1 MRTRGSPSRICAT
14 GPNPVTASA
23 GDFDPDLVDQFRRV
37 RVVGFDFDGV
47 FTDNAVYVFQ
57 DGREAVRCSRSD
69 GLGLRRLES
78 VGVTPLIVST
88 ETNPVVTAR
97 SHKLGVRCVQ
107 GCADKLAAFT
117 ALLVELGVTFEDAAY
132 VGNDIND
139 LACLRS
145 VGLPIA
151 VGDAWPELA
160 EVVRYRTRRRGGEG
174 AVREVCDLIAD
185 LMKGEV
191 RDR

>member
-1 MRTRGSPSRICAT
+1 MAAS
-14 GPNPVTASA
+14 TA
-23 GDFDPDLVDQFRRV
+23 GLGPDLVERIRRL

-88 ETNPVVTAR
+88 ETNPVVTER
-97 SHKLGVRCVQ
+97 SRKLRVRCVQ
-107 GCADKLAAFT
+107 GCADKLEAFS
-117 ALLVELGVTFEDAAY
+117 ALLSEMDLDFSAAAY

-145 VGLPIA
+145 VSLPIA

-160 EVVRYRTRRRGGEG
+160 EVVRYRTRHNGGEG

-185 LMKGEV
+185 VMGGEV

>member
-1 MRTRGSPSRICAT
+1 VA
-14 GPNPVTASA
+14 AAA
-23 GDFDPDLVDQFRRV
+23 GLDPDLVERIRRV
-37 RVVGFDFDGV
+37 RVVAFDFDGV

-88 ETNPVVTAR
+88 ETNPVVSERAR
-97 SHKLGVRCVQ
+97 KLRVRCVQ
-107 GCADKLAAFT
+107 GCADKLEALT
-117 ALLVELGVTFEDAAY
+117 ALLDEMGLGFEQAAY

-145 VGLPIA
+145 VALPIA

-160 EVVRYRTRRRGGEG
+160 EAVRYRTHRPGGEG
-174 AVREVCDLIAD
+174 AVREVCDLI
-185 LMKGEV
+185 GEV
-191 RDR
+191 MGGEIRDR

>member
-1 MRTRGSPSRICAT
+1 MPLPGQLDS
-14 GPNPVTASA
+14 
-23 GDFDPDLVDQFRRV
+23 DLVERIRRV

-78 VGVTPLIVST
+78 VGITPLIVST
-88 ETNPVVTAR
+88 ETNPVVTER
-97 SHKLGVRCVQ
+97 SRKLHVRCVQ
-107 GCADKLAAFT
+107 GCADKLEALT
-117 ALLVELGVTFEDAAY
+117 ALLQELAVDFESAAY
-132 VGNDIND
+132 VGNDVND
-139 LACLRS
+139 LACLRR
-145 VGLPIA
+145 VMLPIA
-151 VGDAWPELA
+151 VADAWPALT
-160 EVVRYRTRRRGGEG
+160 EVARYRTRRNGGEG

-185 LMKGEV
+185 VRGAEI

>member
-1 MRTRGSPSRICAT
+1 M
-14 GPNPVTASA
+14 ASSA
-23 GDFDPDLVDQFRRV
+23 QLDPDLVETVRRV

-88 ETNPVVTAR
+88 ETNPVVTER
-97 SHKLGVRCVQ
+97 SRKLRVRCVQ
-107 GCADKLAAFT
+107 GCPDKLEAFAT
-117 ALLVELGVTFEDAAY
+117 LLQELGFGFESAAY
-132 VGNDIND
+132 VGNDVND
-139 LACLRS
+139 LACLRK

-151 VGDAWPELA
+151 VGDAGPELVP
-160 EVVRYRTRRRGGEG
+160 VVRYRTRRNGGEG

-185 LMKGEV
+185 VMGGKV

>member
-1 MRTRGSPSRICAT
+1 MPSDPGLDPELVERI
-14 GPNPVTASA
+14 
-23 GDFDPDLVDQFRRV
+23 RRV

-69 GLGLRRLES
+69 GLGLRRLEL
-78 VGVTPLIVST
+78 VGITPVIVST
-88 ETNPVVTAR
+88 ETNPVVTER
-97 SHKLGVRCVQ
+97 SRKLRVRCVQ
-107 GCADKLAAFT
+107 GCADKLEAFSG
-117 ALLVELGVTFEDAAY
+117 LLRDMGLGFEAAAY

-145 VGLPIA
+145 VALPIT
-151 VGDAWPELA
+151 VGDAWPELDGVA
-160 EVVRYRTRRRGGEG
+160 RYRTQRRGGEG
-174 AVREVCDLIAD
+174 AVREVCDLIAN
-185 LMKGEV
+185 LLGGEV

>member
-1 MRTRGSPSRICAT
+1 MP
-14 GPNPVTASA
+14 PEA
-23 GDFDPDLVDQFRRV
+23 GLDPDLVERIRRLRLV
-37 RVVGFDFDGV
+37 CFDFDGV

-78 VGVTPLIVST
+78 VGVTPVIVST
-88 ETNPVVTAR
+88 ETNPVVTER
-97 SHKLGVRCVQ
+97 SRKLRVRCLQ
-107 GCADKLAAFT
+107 GCADKLEAFT
-117 ALLVELGVTFEDAAY
+117 GLLREMGLGFEAAAY

-145 VGLPIA
+145 ASLPIA
-151 VGDAWPELA
+151 VADAWPELDPL
-160 EVVRYRTRRRGGEG
+160 VRYRTRRRGGEG

-185 LMKGEV
+185 LRGGEV

>member
-1 MRTRGSPSRICAT
+1 MGFP
-14 GPNPVTASA
+14 GL
-23 GDFDPDLVDQFRRV
+23 DPDLLERIRRV

-88 ETNPVVTAR
+88 ETSPVVTER
-97 SHKLGVRCVQ
+97 SRKLRVRCVQ
-107 GCADKLAAFT
+107 GCADKLEAFT
-117 ALLVELGVTFEDAAY
+117 ALLQELAVGFESAAY

-139 LACLRS
+139 LACLRR
-145 VGLPIA
+145 VALPIA
-151 VGDAWPELA
+151 VGDAWSELA
-160 EVVRYRTRRRGGEG
+160 EVVRYRTRRAGGEG

-185 LMKGEV
+185 VMGGEIP
-191 RDR
+191 DR

>member
-1 MRTRGSPSRICAT
+1 MAAVP
-14 GPNPVTASA
+14 GP
-23 GDFDPDLVDQFRRV
+23 DPDLVERV
-37 RVVGFDFDGV
+37 RRLRVVAFDFDGV

-88 ETNPVVTAR
+88 ETNPVVTERAR
-97 SHKLGVRCVQ
+97 KLRVRCVQ
-107 GCADKLAAFT
+107 GCADKLEALT
-117 ALLVELGVTFEDAAY
+117 ALLGEMGLGFEQAAY

-139 LACLRS
+139 LACLRR
-145 VGLPIA
+145 VALPIA

-160 EVVRYRTRRRGGEG
+160 EVVRYRTRRHGGEG

-185 LMKGEV
+185 VMGGEV
-191 RDR
+191 QDR

>member
-1 MRTRGSPSRICAT
+1 
-14 GPNPVTASA
+14 
-23 GDFDPDLVDQFRRV
+23 
-37 RVVGFDFDGV
+37 VVGFDFDGV

-88 ETNPVVTAR
+88 ETNPVVSER
-97 SHKLGVRCVQ
+97 SRKLRVRCVQ
-107 GCADKLAAFT
+107 GCADKLEAFT
-117 ALLVELGVTFEDAAY
+117 ALLRELGVGFESAAY
-132 VGNDIND
+132 VGNDVND
-139 LACLRS
+139 LACLRR
-145 VGLPIA
+145 VALPMA

-160 EVVRYRTRRRGGEG
+160 EVVRYQTRRKGGEG

-185 LMKGEV
+185 VMGAAVL
-191 RDR
+191 DR